1 MNQCKNCQIE
11 FDESHNFC
19 SKCGSRLEKL
29 VKYET
34 LRSEYLCNSFHGG
47 RIFEKYGET
56 IHFKRFIFNDEHYYI
71 KKGELWKEEIIS
83 GDRTFIT
90 KLDSSYENEQNSIRQ
105 LFLFVNKEGIIVYS
119 LGLNY
124 LYYFPHNSTTGINY
138 CEKITKS
145 ELQNFSD
152 IYISDNLIFYSV
164 QNYENYEI
172 KINKDSYFRR
182 TLPISMIKNN
192 SYIEMFD
199 VLTGKKETILSSCY
213 LGDIYIDPTIYCG
226 SKSNS
231 RICGNKDYLVFPV
244 SIYDTNWENWQDYE
258 LGQDIYFYPKSRR
271 VLFNLNTKEMQ
282 MLQTDELQR
291 EFLLFDASRNQIW
304 YSTQNNIYQ
313 RYDIASDTTEEFTLK
328 YGSELSYFDG
338 IEAFKVDQYSIYR
351 LNNDGSKS
359 ENLRTDSYFNL
370 RDDSF
375 FKTDKWLMVQGE
387 GNPGVTEE
395 YRYFENGSNTPSYKS
410 VFDFESQL

>member
-1 MNQCKNCQIE
+1 M
-11 FDESHNFC
+11 
-19 SKCGSRLEKL
+19 
-29 VKYET
+29 
-34 LRSEYLCNSFHGG
+34 
-47 RIFEKYGET
+47 
-56 IHFKRFIFNDEHYYI
+56 
-71 KKGELWKEEIIS
+71 
-83 GDRTFIT
+83 
-90 KLDSSYENEQNSIRQ
+90 
-105 LFLFVNKEGIIVYS
+105 
-119 LGLNY
+119 
-124 LYYFPHNSTTGINY
+124 
-138 CEKITKS
+138 
-145 ELQNFSD
+145 
-152 IYISDNLIFYSV
+152 
-164 QNYENYEI
+164 
-172 KINKDSYFRR
+172 
-182 TLPISMIKNN
+182 
-192 SYIEMFD
+192 
-199 VLTGKKETILSSCY
+199 
-213 LGDIYIDPTIYCG
+213 GDIYIDPTIYCG